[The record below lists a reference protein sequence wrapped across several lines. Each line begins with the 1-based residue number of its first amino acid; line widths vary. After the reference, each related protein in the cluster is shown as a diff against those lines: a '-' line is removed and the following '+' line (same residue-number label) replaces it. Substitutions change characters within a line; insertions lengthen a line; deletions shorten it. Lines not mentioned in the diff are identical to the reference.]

1 MVRVRRGG
9 HGDLDDDVLALE
21 GIMIGVDSAVGGAA
35 GLELEIFGAS
45 SPLLFKE
52 CGDDAGL

>member
-1 MVRVRRGG
+1 MVQVCRGR

-45 SPLLFKE
+45 SLLLFEE
-52 CGDDAGL
+52 CGDDA